1 MKKLINKIKKL
12 NNQGSALMMVLVS
25 LSFIAIIVAAL
36 LTAAGYA
43 YKLKLQN
50 KNSKDNFYV
59 VEQAMNEVYAGVG
72 SLSVNHL
79 REAYEDTVKGMVVYN
94 LEKGVYE
101 TKTSKE
107 CQETFKKEFLEKL
120 QSDPF
125 FGTSDEATT
134 NLEEQLKS
142 YITSPEVKV
151 IPDELYVHREY
162 VNGKLESVTIRNVT
176 LERTVEYK
184 NAGESGM
191 YTQRISADIQISEPD
206 FTVLFNAGGTSDS
219 NLFKFSMVA
228 DSGVEITQSSDKP
241 ITITGNVYAAADF
254 YNKDYNFMSNAT
266 VDNTV
271 AKTQKYTGETN
282 ETEVYTYYKSENL
295 PVTAEKSNYYY
306 QGTTAGGNVSSS
318 ITSLDNYSDTWN
330 GVNDTSKYSGIYIEG
345 SNVSIL
351 GDMVIVP
358 GTIATMNGANLSVY
372 AKTGGSLTTA
382 EVWADNIVLGNTKTY
397 DVSVAGD
404 TMLIKGNMFV
414 KDDTSLDADKS
425 SFTLNGAYY
434 GYSDATLPDNM
445 HLVTSHTD
453 KVNGGEY
460 EVTNKDHYNS
470 SAIVVNG
477 QNTKLDFTQTQAL
490 FLNGRAYIEL
500 SKNTTTVKTKNDNK
514 EQVTNSYTYNA
525 TTKDYRTGESISIKS
540 NQLAYIPIKTSV
552 IEETNSAGAVTGYKV
567 IIADEMYTGGKAAVE
582 NEISFFEHYFPWAV
596 FKTPIDGKDKSVIPV
611 IKATNAGRSY
621 YYYDFV
627 AAYEVLKAYDTLKG
641 THYTSDW
648 GSADD
653 YTVCFINDYIACLK
667 ADYDD
672 DAAAAVV
679 GSFTYKYHVD
689 ISDYL
694 TDITDYKD
702 FTMDSLKLRTNGG
715 STYASGA
722 LTAITPN
729 STNTETTFDLSSSK
743 SSVST
748 DIQTF
753 SPVGFEKFKATYDA
767 LSANTVTATD
777 YAKALNTEYAS
788 VKWNLG
794 HYDLTDT
801 IQSTEKSSF
810 ITDYE
815 STGNTVQD
823 SYITPIN
830 KYINVRNI
838 NSSDFGGVAAGT
850 YQIGGS
856 SNGYKV
862 WVENGD
868 ARIDEKGSV
877 RGIVISQGDVIFGPN
892 IKSFSG
898 LIICAGKIKISDTNS
913 IQSLEANPEICRTII
928 NSCSLYEKGTNERNI
943 CALFKGYEYL
953 AFEDNGE
960 LETSASVDGKDINMI
975 DYTDV
980 CQVNNWKKNVQ

>member
-1 MKKLINKIKKL
+1 MKKFINKIKKL

-79 REAYEDTVKGMVVYN
+79 REAYEDTVKNMVVYN
-94 LEKGVYE
+94 VEKGVYE
-101 TKTSKE
+101 TKPSDVLQK
-107 CQETFKKEFLEKL
+107 TFKEEFLKRV
-120 QSDPF
+120 QTDPF
-125 FGTSDEATT
+125 FGASDTA
-134 NLEEQLKS
+134 NLTAQLQS

-151 IPDELYVHREY
+151 VDDELYVYKEV

-191 YTQRISADIQISEPD
+191 YTQRISADIQVSEPD

-228 DSGVEITQSSDKP
+228 DSGVEITQPSDKP
-241 ITITGNVYAAADF
+241 ITITGNVYAASDF
-254 YNKDYNFMSNAT
+254 YNKDYNFKADANAA
-266 VDNTV
+266 NTI
-271 AKTQKYTGETN
+271 ANTKKYTGKTTSTETK

-306 QGTTAGGNVSSS
+306 QGTTAGGETSSS
-318 ITSLDNYSDTWN
+318 ITNLDNYLDTWN
-330 GVNDTSKYSGIYIEG
+330 GSNDQSKYSGIYIQG

-351 GDMVIVP
+351 GDMIIVP

-382 EVWADNIVLGNTKTY
+382 EIWADNIVLGNTKSYNT
-397 DVSVAGD
+397 SVAGD
-404 TMLIKGNMFV
+404 IMLIKGNMFV
-414 KDDTSLDADKS
+414 KDDTSLDADRA

-434 GYSDATLPDNM
+434 GYSDATFPDDM
-445 HLVTSHTD
+445 HLVTEYTNR
-453 KVNGGEY
+453 VNGGEY
-460 EVTNKDHYNS
+460 AVTNKDHYNS

-477 QNTKLDFTQTQAL
+477 QNTKLDLSQTQAL
-490 FLNGRAYIEL
+490 FLNGRAYIEM
-500 SKNTTTVKTKNDNK
+500 SKNTTTVTTKNDTV
-514 EQVTNSYTYNA
+514 ETVTNSYTYDSA
-525 TTKDYRTGESISIKS
+525 TQDYRTGESISIKS

-552 IEETNSAGAVTGYKV
+552 IEVTNSAKEVVGYKV
-567 IIADEMYTGGKAAVE
+567 VIANEMYNGGKNDVGG
-582 NEISFFEHYFPWAV
+582 EISFFEHYFPRNV
-596 FKTPIDGKDKSVIPV
+596 YKTTVEGKERVEIPV
-611 IKATNAGRSY
+611 IKAMNAGRSY

-627 AAYEVLKAYDTLKG
+627 TSFNILKAYDLANNTN
-641 THYTSDW
+641 YAVEW
-648 GSADD
+648 NSADD
-653 YTVCFINDYIACLK
+653 YTVSFINDYIACLK
-667 ADYDD
+667 ADYEEDTD
-672 DAAAAVV
+672 PFAL
-679 GSFTYKYHVD
+679 KYPVD
-689 ISDYL
+689 ISEYL
-694 TDITDYKD
+694 TDITNYKD
-702 FTMDSLKLRTNGG
+702 FTMDSLKLRPSGQTF
-715 STYASGA
+715 ASGA

-729 STNTETTFDLSSSK
+729 STNTSTTFDLTSSN
-743 SSVST
+743 SSVSKN
-748 DIQTF
+748 INTF
-753 SPVGFEKFKATYDA
+753 SPVGFDKFSATYTE
-767 LSANTVTATD
+767 LSADTVTAVD
-777 YAKALNTEYAS
+777 YAKALNTEYAV

-794 HYDLTDT
+794 HYDLTDS

-810 ITDYE
+810 ITDYQS
-815 STGNTVQD
+815 STNTVQD

-830 KYINVRNI
+830 KYINIKNI
-838 NSSDFGGVAAGT
+838 NSSDLGGVAAGE

-868 ARIDEKGSV
+868 ITINDKGAV
-877 RGIVISQGDVIFGPN
+877 RGIIISQGDVTFGPN
-892 IKSFSG
+892 VKSFSG
-898 LIICAGKIKISDTNS
+898 LIVAAGKVKISDTNS
-913 IQSLEANPEICRTII
+913 IQSLEANAEICRTII
-928 NSCSLYEKGTNERNI
+928 NACSLYEKGSNERNI